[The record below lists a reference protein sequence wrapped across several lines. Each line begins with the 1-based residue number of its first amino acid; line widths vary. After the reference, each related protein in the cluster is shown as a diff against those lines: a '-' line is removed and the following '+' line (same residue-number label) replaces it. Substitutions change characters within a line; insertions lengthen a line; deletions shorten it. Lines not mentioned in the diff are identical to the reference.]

1 MTEKTG
7 KDETLHQRI
16 LNDIESRIMSG
27 EWQPGHR
34 LPFEVDMAASYSCSR
49 MTVNKVM
56 SQLAKAGL
64 IERRKKSG
72 SFVTQPRAQSAILD
86 IHDIKEEVSS
96 LHLAYRYKVLS
107 LRKRQASAEDIRRLT
122 LSTPHAVIEVACL
135 HYASEKPFCME
146 ERLISLAVVPQAAD
160 FDFKSLAPGPWLL
173 SQIPWT
179 TAEHRIQA
187 ITAGPKE
194 TKNLDI
200 APRDACLLIER
211 LTWGPNGPV
220 TYVQLTYP
228 GNRHV
233 VTAQFNPGG

>member
-1 MTEKTG
+1 MAKQNSS
-7 KDETLHQRI
+7 DETLHQRI
-16 LNDIESRIMSG
+16 LNDIEGRIMSG

-34 LPFEVDMAASYSCSR
+34 LPFEVDMAAAYSCSR

-56 SQLAKAGL
+56 SQLAKSGL

-72 SFVTQPRAQSAILD
+72 SFVTQPRSQSAILD
-86 IHDIKEEVSS
+86 IHDIKEEVLS
-96 LHLAYRYKVLS
+96 LNLPYRYKVLA
-107 LRKRQASAEDIRRLT
+107 LKKREASAEDRAHLT
-122 LSTPHAVIEVACL
+122 LSSSQSVLDVTCL
-135 HYASEKPFCME
+135 HYAGEQPFCLE
-146 ERLISLAVVPQAAD
+146 ERLINLAAVPQAAD
-160 FDFKSLAPGPWLL
+160 VDFANLAPGPWLL

-194 TKNLDI
+194 TKVLGI
-200 APRDACLLIER
+200 PPRDACLLIER

-233 VTAQFNPGG
+233 VTAQFKPGT

>member
-1 MTEKTG
+1 M
-7 KDETLHQRI
+7 HQRI
-16 LNDIESRIMSG
+16 LNDIEGRIMSG

-56 SQLAKAGL
+56 SQLAKSGL

-86 IHDIKEEVSS
+86 IHDIKEEVRS
-96 LHLAYRYKVLS
+96 LNLAYHYAVLS
-107 LRKRQASAEDIRRLT
+107 LKKRQASADDRRHLT
-122 LSTPHAVIEVACL
+122 LTAPHAVVEVTCL
-135 HYASEKPFCME
+135 HFAGEQPFCLE
-146 ERLISLAVVPQAAD
+146 ERLISLAAVPQAAD
-160 FDFKSLAPGPWLL
+160 FDFTDLAPGPWLL

-187 ITAGPKE
+187 ISAGPKE

-233 VTAQFNPGG
+233 VTAQFKPGG